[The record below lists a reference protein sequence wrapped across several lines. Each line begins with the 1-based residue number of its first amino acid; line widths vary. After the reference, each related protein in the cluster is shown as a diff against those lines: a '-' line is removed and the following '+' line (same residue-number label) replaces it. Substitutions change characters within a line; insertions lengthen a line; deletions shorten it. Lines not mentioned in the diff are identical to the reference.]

1 MENIKNKK
9 NSKIIPIILSGGS
22 GTRLWPLSRASFPK
36 QYLNLIEDN
45 KYSLLQNTFLRLEG
59 LINLESPIIIC
70 NEEHRFIAAEQ
81 MRELGVKP
89 KALLLEPFGR
99 NTAPAIAL
107 AAFLARN
114 FDDDPV
120 LLVLSSDHIIEN
132 KDEFKKI
139 IEKGFNEANKGD
151 LVTFGVVPT
160 SPETGY
166 GYIESFKPLTRNNEL
181 SRIKKFIEKPKK
193 NDAEKMLENKCF
205 TWNSGIFLFKASV
218 ILKEIK
224 FYQPKI
230 FDVCSES
237 IQKIQKDQDFI
248 RIQKNIYE
256 KCPNKSIDIGIMEKT
271 KKGVV
276 IAFNS
281 DWIDI
286 GSWKSIWENSKKDKN
301 GNFLK
306 GKAIIKNVQDSYL
319 RSEGR
324 LIVGVGFT
332 NLIIVETKDAILII
346 DKKSTSEMKT
356 IVKELQ
362 KKKFA
367 EAISNRKVFR
377 PWGNYSS
384 IEEGLN
390 WQVKK
395 LELKPKGKLSLQVHK
410 YRSEHWVV
418 VSGRARVEIDNKIF
432 HLNKNEGIYVP
443 LGAKHRLSNPEKE
456 PLVLIEVQIGSY
468 LGEDDIIRFED
479 LYGR

>member
-1 MENIKNKK
+1 
-9 NSKIIPIILSGGS
+9 
-22 GTRLWPLSRASFPK
+22 
-36 QYLNLIEDN
+36 
-45 KYSLLQNTFLRLEG
+45 
-59 LINLESPIIIC
+59 
-70 NEEHRFIAAEQ
+70 
-81 MRELGVKP
+81 
-89 KALLLEPFGR
+89 
-99 NTAPAIAL
+99 
-107 AAFLARN
+107 
-114 FDDDPV
+114 
-120 LLVLSSDHIIEN
+120 
-132 KDEFKKI
+132 
-139 IEKGFNEANKGD
+139 
-151 LVTFGVVPT
+151 
-160 SPETGY
+160 
-166 GYIESFKPLTRNNEL
+166 
-181 SRIKKFIEKPKK
+181 
-193 NDAEKMLENKCF
+193 
-205 TWNSGIFLFKASV
+205 
-218 ILKEIK
+218 
-224 FYQPKI
+224 
-230 FDVCSES
+230 
-237 IQKIQKDQDFI
+237 
-248 RIQKNIYE
+248 
-256 KCPNKSIDIGIMEKT
+256 MEKT

-276 IAFNS
+276 LAFNS
-281 DWIDI
+281 NWIDI

-319 RSEGR
+319 RSENR

-362 KKKFA
+362 KKNFA

-432 HLNKNEGIYVP
+432 HLDKNEGIYVP

-468 LGEDDIIRFED
+468 LGEDDIIRFDD